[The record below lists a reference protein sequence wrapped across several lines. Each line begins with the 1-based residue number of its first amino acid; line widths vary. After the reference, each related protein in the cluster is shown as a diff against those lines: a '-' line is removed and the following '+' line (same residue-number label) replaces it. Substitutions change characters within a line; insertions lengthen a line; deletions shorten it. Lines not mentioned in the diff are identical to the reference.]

1 MPRQRPAQA
10 AANAFMTGS
19 PPKAQHQNAPG
30 SIPGVPTA
38 PEPEKINIE
47 EVRSCWVGIFC
58 PRFFSCPCGCSPR
71 GRFVRPQF
79 ACPGG
84 CGYAKTWTHQTH
96 CCTGCSRGED
106 HTNNCE
112 RKLWKGNK
120 NDASAIKVQAL
131 CCEMFSGA

>member
-1 MPRQRPAQA
+1 MRLTVELQPPLHTTQTCSENASACNPDPRFLAVPLPSPRPGLQPSAVMPRQRPAQA

-58 PRFFSCPCGCSPR
+58 PRFLLPMRLLTPR
-71 GRFVRPQF
+71 SFRATAVCLPWR
-79 ACPGG
+79 
-84 CGYAKTWTHQTH
+84 
-96 CCTGCSRGED
+96 
-106 HTNNCE
+106 
-112 RKLWKGNK
+112 LW
-120 NDASAIKVQAL
+120 L
-131 CCEMFSGA
+131 C